1 MSMYCFPNLETK
13 EMTLQPAQRINQFL
27 MSWFIDRMKERIEEH
42 APKVCT
48 LDFSRCSTA
57 SDEIGM
63 NIIATILHEMEE
75 RNGKLRVCGLDESLL
90 NAFMASEISKKVEVF
105 EEK

>member
-1 MSMYCFPNLETK
+1 MLYCLPNLETK
-13 EMTLQPAQRINQFL
+13 EMTLQLPHRINQFL
-27 MSWFIDRMKERIEEH
+27 LEWFIARMKEWIEEH
-42 APKVCT
+42 APEVCT
-48 LDFSRCSTA
+48 LDFSRCTIA

-90 NAFMASEISKKVEVF
+90 NVFMESEISKKVEAF
-105 EEK
+105 EKK